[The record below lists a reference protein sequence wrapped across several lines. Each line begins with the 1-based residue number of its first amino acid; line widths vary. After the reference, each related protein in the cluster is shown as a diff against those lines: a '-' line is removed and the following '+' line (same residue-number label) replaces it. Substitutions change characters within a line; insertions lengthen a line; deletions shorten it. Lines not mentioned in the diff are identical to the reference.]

1 MNTIEAVFLD
11 RDGTIGGG
19 DTIHYPGAFELYPF
33 TQALIDRLKED
44 GIRILSFTNQPGIS
58 EGKAAMQ
65 EFVDEL
71 LGFGFDEAL
80 ICPHLHDEG
89 CGCRKPGIEM
99 LLRGAAKYQLHLENC
114 AVIGDRWS
122 DMAAAHK
129 VNCVKILVK
138 TGAGQSMLDEHR
150 DKISGLHIDYV
161 ARDLADAVDWLYRNF
176 NMEKE

>member
-33 TQALIDRLKED
+33 TQ
-44 GIRILSFTNQPGIS
+44 
-58 EGKAAMQ
+58 
-65 EFVDEL
+65 
-71 LGFGFDEAL
+71 AL